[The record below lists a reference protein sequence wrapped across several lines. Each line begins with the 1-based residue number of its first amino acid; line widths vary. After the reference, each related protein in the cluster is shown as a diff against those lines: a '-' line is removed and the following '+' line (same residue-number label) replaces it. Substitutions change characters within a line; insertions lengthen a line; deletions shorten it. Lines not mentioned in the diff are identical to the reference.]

1 MVNGWLVDGLWWF
14 LWVYLT
20 VKSLRYA
27 ILTYICRKQHEIRTN
42 LTHKRD
48 QKNFHSDREL
58 EGLELN
64 LRNSHNQSRARTA
77 GQMASCFVTW
87 RKTRIVAKQ
96 SSAADTTNN
105 WSCIHCRFSVQ

>member
-1 MVNGWLVDGLWWF
+1 MANGRFMVVLVD
-14 LWVYLT
+14 VLT
-20 VKSLRYA
+20 AKSLRYA
-27 ILTYICRKQHEIRTN
+27 ILTDIRRKQHEIRTN

-77 GQMASCFVTW
+77 GQMASRYASW
-87 RKTRIVAKQ
+87 
-96 SSAADTTNN
+96 
-105 WSCIHCRFSVQ
+105 

>member
-1 MVNGWLVDGLWWF
+1 M
-14 LWVYLT
+14 YLT
-20 VKSLRYA
+20 AKSFRYA
-27 ILTYICRKQHEIRTN
+27 VLTYNRRKQEEIRTN

-77 GQMASCFVTW
+77 GQMASRCASW

-96 SSAADTTNN
+96 SFPGYSSFLKCMA
-105 WSCIHCRFSVQ
+105 SQF

>member
-1 MVNGWLVDGLWWF
+1 MDVLWWF
-14 LWVYLT
+14 LWMYLT
-20 VKSLRYA
+20 AKSFRYA
-27 ILTYICRKQHEIRTN
+27 VLTYNRRKQQEIRTN

-77 GQMASCFVTW
+77 GQMASRCASRRT
-87 RKTRIVAKQ
+87 TRIVAKSLPQ
-96 SSAADTTNN
+96 LF
-105 WSCIHCRFSVQ
+105 SCLANRVQ